1 MNRIRRDKKHDALI
15 ERLIKRDEAVFT
27 DIWRVL
33 IFAAFVGAKNQKR
46 TPIKEFESGK
56 AFPINY
62 LQPSCGPGFL
72 SLLGIRATQGNEILR
87 SKEGNQ
93 DLQILIFEEYANAG
107 MEIISERIDSTSS
120 PLEAVL
126 ALINEG
132 QEPSGSIIVDGLI

>member
-1 MNRIRRDKKHDALI
+1 MSRIRRDKKHDTLI
-15 ERLIKRDEAVFT
+15 ERLIKGDEAVFT

-46 TPIKEFESGK
+46 SPIKEFESGK

-72 SLLGIRATQGNEILR
+72 SLLGIRATKGNEILR

-93 DLQILIFEEYANAG
+93 DEQILIFEEYANAG

-120 PLEAVL
+120 PLEAIL
-126 ALINEG
+126 ALIDEG
-132 QEPSGSIIVDGLI
+132 KEPSGSIIVDGLI

>member
-1 MNRIRRDKKHDALI
+1 MSRIRRDKKHDALI
-15 ERLIKRDEAVFT
+15 ERLIKGDEAVFT

-33 IFAAFVGAKNQKR
+33 IFAAFVGANNQKR
-46 TPIKEFESGK
+46 SPINEFESGK

-72 SLLGIRATQGNEILR
+72 SLLGISATNGNEILR

-93 DLQILIFEEYANAG
+93 DEQILIFEEYANAG

-120 PLEAVL
+120 PLEAIL
-126 ALINEG
+126 ALIDEG
-132 QEPSGSIIVDGLI
+132 KEPSGSMVLEGLI

>member
-1 MNRIRRDKKHDALI
+1 MSRIRRDKKHDALI
-15 ERLIKRDEAVFT
+15 ERLIKGDEAVFT

-46 TPIKEFESGK
+46 DPIKEFESGK

-93 DLQILIFEEYANAG
+93 GEQILIFEEYANAG
-107 MEIISERIDSTSS
+107 MEIISERIGSTSS
-120 PLEAVL
+120 PLEAIL
-126 ALINEG
+126 ALIDEG
-132 QEPSGSIIVDGLI
+132 KEPSGSIVVEGLI

>member
-1 MNRIRRDKKHDALI
+1 MSRIRRDKKHDTLI
-15 ERLIKRDEAVFT
+15 ERLIKGDEAVFT

-46 TPIKEFESGK
+46 SPIKEFESGK

-72 SLLGIRATQGNEILR
+72 SLLGIRATKGNEILR

-93 DLQILIFEEYANAG
+93 DEQSLIFEEYANAG
-107 MEIISERIDSTSS
+107 MEIISGRIDSTSS
-120 PLEAVL
+120 PLEAIL
-126 ALINEG
+126 ALIDEG
-132 QEPSGSIIVDGLI
+132 KEPSGSIIVDGLI

>member
-1 MNRIRRDKKHDALI
+1 MSRIRRDKKHDALI
-15 ERLIKRDEAVFT
+15 ERLIKKDEAVFT

-93 DLQILIFEEYANAG
+93 DEQILIFEEYANAG
-107 MEIISERIDSTSS
+107 MEIISERVAAASS
-120 PLEAVL
+120 PIEAIL
-126 ALINEG
+126 ALIDEG
-132 QEPSGSIIVDGLI
+132 KEASGSMVVEELI